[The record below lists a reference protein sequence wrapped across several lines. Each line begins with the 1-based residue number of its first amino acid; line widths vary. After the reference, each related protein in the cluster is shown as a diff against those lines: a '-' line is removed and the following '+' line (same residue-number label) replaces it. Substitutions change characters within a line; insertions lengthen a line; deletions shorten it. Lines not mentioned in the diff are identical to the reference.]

1 MSEDND
7 QALPRLSMS
16 DNSSDEP
23 TLRYSSSRD
32 QAISRNSI
40 TPISAI
46 GTLWKAALVG
56 KFDVEGTEQYIIE
69 VSRDGHR
76 WLIRRNFKEFSAFD
90 KELYKKNLLPIGEKN
105 PPKLPPKSYNFL
117 FGPSEKF
124 LSERRLMLQVYLN
137 TVATNPAINGSELV
151 LSFLQPERHQ
161 MGDDTGE
168 DLSTYYPEM
177 GDDVRK
183 SLVAYNDVIKD
194 ISYGKKSLTYF
205 LTYGPKA
212 IKDVFIFERS
222 LNISDKPLTQSIIF
236 DRQRLKV
243 KNAFRF
249 FKISLVVFGRAIE
262 ALEATDFVAE
272 EDKAKSKDDPKHG
285 KKKLVDFIEKCLAI
299 SKSAYNWISF
309 FHTEETDVIRGAIK
323 DSSADIHMIEWY
335 DKQVAL
341 EISNY
346 YSSEIGVCS
355 SGKKGDVSKSENSES
370 GKSNA
375 PTQEKSS
382 TAAPTLEK
390 KSFLLKKDAEP
401 LRHLYDMIEQEIMY
415 RSMADQ
421 VIAVRHLKKLS
432 SKIFSIIHLPTTD
445 SVTSTEL
452 QPQVIIPALQKRY
465 KELELAVERMER
477 LHGINVDD
485 DDGNEEG
492 NDSNGKEDDGLE
504 SIIISDDDDSFLTDA
519 EKEGSNFV
527 MRSEVYGR
535 ISQLVSDLTAFKNE
549 LDGLVELGKLGAD
562 DAAEMKSTADDLTR
576 KVQMLKETL
585 ISIPTDDDNYS
596 DEDSLIRLD
605 KIKKIFN

>member
-16 DNSSDEP
+16 DSSSEEP

-90 KELYKKNLLPIGEKN
+90 KELYKKNLLPAGEKN
-105 PPKLPPKSYNFL
+105 LPKLPPKSYNFL

-151 LSFLQPERHQ
+151 LTFLQPERHQ

-262 ALEATDFVAE
+262 ALEATAFVAE
-272 EDKAKSKDDPKHG
+272 EDKAKSKDDPKNG

-309 FHTEETDVIRGAIK
+309 FHKEETDVIRGAIK

-355 SGKKGDVSKSENSES
+355 SSGKKGDVSKSENSES
-370 GKSNA
+370 A
-375 PTQEKSS
+375 
-382 TAAPTLEK
+382 AAPTLEK

-401 LRHLYDMIEQEIMY
+401 LRRLYDMIEQEIMY

-452 QPQVIIPALQKRY
+452 QPQVIIPAFQKRY
-465 KELELAVERMER
+465 KELELTVERMER

-485 DDGNEEG
+485 DDKEG
-492 NDSNGKEDDGLE
+492 DNDGNGKEDDGLE

-519 EKEGSNFV
+519 EKEGSSFV

-562 DAAEMKSTADDLTR
+562 DAAGMRSTADDLMR

-585 ISIPTDDDNYS
+585 ISIPTDDDEYS